1 MVYKSIVFLDNE
13 DPFNEAIHTYANY
26 TMEKALLY
34 FLVDNARA
42 NGIVLV
48 HQDGA
53 FKYYGTI
60 EDVKKMFGVT
70 K

>member
-1 MVYKSIVFLDNE
+1 MVYKSVVFLDNE

-26 TMEKALLY
+26 TLEKALLY
-34 FLVDNARA
+34 FLVDNPGAD
-42 NGIVLV
+42 GVVLV